1 MNPPSDRRA
10 RAGRA
15 SATRT
20 FTQGLFMIGSQSP
33 GLRRFVLLSVSLIA
47 IACGKDSPQQGSGSA
62 SPAVPG
68 SPTQAPDSFRVAFET
83 TRGNFVVDVFRDW
96 SPRGVDRFHELVSSG
111 YFTDVAFFR
120 VLPGF
125 VAQFGMHGDPKV
137 GQRWSDNRI
146 PDDPV
151 VQSNKR
157 GTIVFATAGPN
168 TRGNQ
173 FFINFAD
180 NTRLDQMGFSPF
192 GRVVEGMGVVDSI
205 YAGYGETP
213 DQGRIAEEGNR
224 YLKRDFP
231 RLDYIKSAR
240 IVGSTPRPVAP

>member
-1 MNPPSDRRA
+1 V
-10 RAGRA
+10 
-15 SATRT
+15 
-20 FTQGLFMIGSQSP
+20 LGSQRAHVRPLVAALCVS
-33 GLRRFVLLSVSLIA
+33 VLA
-47 IACGKDSPQQGSGSA
+47 IACAKDSPPSQRSDST
-62 SPAVPG
+62 SR
-68 SPTQAPDSFRVAFET
+68 APH
-83 TRGNFVVDVFRDW
+83 
-96 SPRGVDRFHELVSSG
+96 GVDRFHELVNAG

-125 VAQFGMHGDPKV
+125 VAQFGMHGDPSVNK
-137 GQRWSDNRI
+137 RWDDRPI

-173 FFINFAD
+173 FFINFGD
-180 NTRLDQMGFSPF
+180 NSRLDGQGFSPF

-205 YAGYGETP
+205 YAGYGESP
-213 DQGRIAEEGNR
+213 DQSRVGAEGNA
-224 YLKRDFP
+224 YLKREFP

-240 IVGSTPRPVAP
+240 VVGPPPRPVAP

>member
-1 MNPPSDRRA
+1 VR
-10 RAGRA
+10 
-15 SATRT
+15 
-20 FTQGLFMIGSQSP
+20 GSQLP
-33 GLRRFVLLSVSLIA
+33 RIQALVAALCVSLVVIT
-47 IACGKDSPQQGSGSA
+47 CGKESPSTSRAPSSA
-62 SPAVPG
+62 AS
-68 SPTQAPDSFRVAFET
+68 QAPDSFRVAFET
-83 TRGNFVVDVFRDW
+83 TRGNFVVDVIRAW
-96 SPRGVDRFHELVSSG
+96 SPHGVDRFHDLVTAG

-125 VAQFGMHGDPKV
+125 VAQFGMHGDPDV
-137 GQRWSDNRI
+137 NRRWGDNTI

-180 NTRLDQMGFSPF
+180 NTSLDGQGFSPF
-192 GRVVEGMGVVDSI
+192 GRIVEGMGVVDSI
-205 YAGYGETP
+205 YAGYGEAP
-213 DQGRIAEEGNR
+213 DQSRVAAEGNA
-224 YLKRDFP
+224 YLKREFP

-240 IVGSTPRPVAP
+240 VVSPSPRAGAP